1 MRPSLLS
8 GGAVAAG
15 RGHSWRQLLDVAA
28 VVEAVEHLLEVVGEH
43 GRAQGD
49 ALLPL
54 GRELEAEG
62 RVLIPLLDS
71 TPDVTSAQGEE
82 VMAVNLAD
90 RDFAIFFLLSVA
102 YPLLWDQSLIRGG
115 DPRSPGASLGSH
127 PAVR

>member
-1 MRPSLLS
+1 M
-8 GGAVAAG
+8 
-15 RGHSWRQLLDVAA
+15 AA

>member
-1 MRPSLLS
+1 M
-8 GGAVAAG
+8 ATAASS
-15 RGHSWRQLLDVAA
+15 RAA
-28 VVEAVEHLLEVVGEH
+28 VVEAVVVVVGEH

-82 VMAVNLAD
+82 VMAVNLPD
-90 RDFAIFFLLSVA
+90 RDFLAFFLL
-102 YPLLWDQSLIRGG
+102 LLS
-115 DPRSPGASLGSH
+115 SFF
-127 PAVR
+127 

>member
-1 MRPSLLS
+1 MLRPSL
-8 GGAVAAG
+8 GAVAAG
-15 RGHSWRQLLDVAA
+15 RGLSWRQLLLAA
-28 VVEAVEHLLEVVGEH
+28 VVEAVVVVVGEH

-54 GRELEAEG
+54 GRELEVEG

>member
-1 MRPSLLS
+1 MRPHLLS
-8 GGAVAAG
+8 DGAVAAG
-15 RGHSWRQLLDVAA
+15 RGPSWRQLLLLAA
-28 VVEAVEHLLEVVGEH
+28 VVEAVVVVVGEH

-54 GRELEAEG
+54 GRELEVEG

-90 RDFAIFFLLSVA
+90 RDFLAFFLL
-102 YPLLWDQSLIRGG
+102 
-115 DPRSPGASLGSH
+115 
-127 PAVR
+127 

>member
-1 MRPSLLS
+1 M
-8 GGAVAAG
+8 
-15 RGHSWRQLLDVAA
+15 AA

-90 RDFAIFFLLSVA
+90 RDFLAFFFL
-102 YPLLWDQSLIRGG
+102 
-115 DPRSPGASLGSH
+115 
-127 PAVR
+127 